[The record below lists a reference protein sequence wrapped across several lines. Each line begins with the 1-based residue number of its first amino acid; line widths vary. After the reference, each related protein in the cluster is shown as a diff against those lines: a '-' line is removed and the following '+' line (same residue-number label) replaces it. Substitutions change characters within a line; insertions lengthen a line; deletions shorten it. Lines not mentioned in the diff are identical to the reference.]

1 MMRATSI
8 FIWVEIV
15 LFTLVCLCC
24 YLYNSLQ
31 SVSNFYEI
39 ISIDKHMNLSIP
51 RQNIIII
58 CGPTGVGKTTVGI
71 ELAKRFSGEII
82 SADSMQIYRYMDIG
96 TAKPTKAEQ
105 DDVSHHMIDIIY
117 PDEPFDAE
125 MYSKMAREKIHRLHD
140 QGIIPFVVGGTG
152 FYMKALE
159 YGLFDPGPNDPAI
172 RDRLRKEAEISGTH
186 LLYERL
192 RRSDPDTVETVHPND
207 TYRIIR
213 ALEVYE
219 LTGTGISA
227 FRSQHGFSDNPFRVL
242 KIGLEMKRETLYKR
256 INQRVDMMMEA
267 GFVEEV
273 QGLLNKGF
281 NSDLKSMQSIGYR
294 HITSFI
300 KDQFPLDEAIRTM
313 KRDTRRYAKRQF
325 TWFNADDS
333 VKWIGPERMNDIG
346 KMIGRF
352 L

>member
-1 MMRATSI
+1 MISTNMNI
-8 FIWVEIV
+8 PIPK
-15 LFTLVCLCC
+15 
-24 YLYNSLQ
+24 Q
-31 SVSNFYEI
+31 S
-39 ISIDKHMNLSIP
+39 
-51 RQNIIII
+51 IIII
-58 CGPTGVGKTTVGI
+58 CGPTGVGKTTIGI
-71 ELAKRFSGEII
+71 ELAKRFNGEII

-96 TAKPTKAEQ
+96 TAKPTTAEQ
-105 DDVSHHMIDIIY
+105 DEVSHHMIDIIH

-125 MYSKMAREKIHRLHD
+125 MYSKMAREKIYRLHE

-159 YGLFDPGPNDPAI
+159 YGLFDPGLSDPAI
-172 RDRLRKEAEISGTH
+172 RDRLRKEAEISGTRF
-186 LLYERL
+186 LYERL
-192 RRSDPDTVETVHPND
+192 CTSDPDTAETVHPND

-227 FRSQHGFSDNPFRVL
+227 YRSQHGFSDNPFRVL
-242 KIGLEMKRETLYKR
+242 KLGLEMKRETLYER

-273 QGLLNKGF
+273 RGLLNKGY
-281 NSDLKSMQSIGYR
+281 NADLKSMQSIGYR
-294 HITSFI
+294 HMAGFI
-300 KDQFPLDEAIRTM
+300 KGEISWEEAIQIM

-333 VKWIGPERMNDIG
+333 VKWIGPERINDICEMG
-346 KMIGRF
+346 ECF
-352 L
+352 LQASE